1 MAEKPLVNS
10 PADKPLIHSMAGELP
25 RYCEV
30 AMPIPVDR
38 LFTYELPLTLR
49 HRVAPGC
56 RVQAPF
62 GSRIL
67 TGVVMRTHAE
77 SLAHGVRQISSLRD
91 EEPVLDRELL
101 DLASW
106 IAEYYCAPI
115 GEVIKGMLPLGGEMR
130 RSTRYSLT
138 DTGRQVARQLIIRP
152 DSDAAS
158 QLLGLLEERARSL
171 SYLASKVDK
180 PRERLRPLIQRG
192 WVVAEDREEERDPL
206 RASAERLQAEFV
218 SRGEDG
224 AKLKKYEREL
234 LAFLELH
241 PGQHNV
247 AELGEQVKRASEA
260 ARALAR
266 RGLIRLEVE
275 NLRPPDGFAREA
287 PILNSHQETAF
298 EEIRSAL
305 ETGAFQTFLLEGV
318 TGSGKTE
325 VYLRAIEA
333 TLALGKT
340 TLLLV
345 PEIALTP
352 AMAGQFFHRFGKQVA
367 VLHSAFGDAERAG
380 QWRRIR
386 NGQARVVAGTRSAIF
401 APIQNLGLVIV
412 DEEHDGSYKQE
423 ETPRYHGR
431 DVALIRARNAKA
443 VAVLGSATPA
453 IETRFNAGNNK
464 YRRLLLPERV
474 AQRPM
479 PAVKIVDMRVEFLET
494 KRQATFSRELLEQM
508 RIRLGQ
514 GEQIMLLLNRRG
526 FSSFMVCRACGERL
540 LCENC
545 SVVLTHHRRDRRM
558 LCHYCGFAAKIP
570 SACPA
575 CGSDHV
581 QFLGA
586 GSERIEN
593 ELHDHLPTA
602 RIARL
607 DRDTAAGKGSFE
619 SILNAFRNGDI
630 DILVGTQMIAKGHD
644 IPNVTLVGVVLADI
658 GLGMPDFRAAE
669 RSFQLLTQ
677 AAGRAGR
684 GDTPGL
690 VVIQTLNPDH
700 YAIRFAAE
708 QDYEHFYEKEL
719 EFRKWLRYPPF
730 AAFANVLVRAE
741 KQEEALR
748 LATELGY
755 MLNPPPDGVR
765 VMGPAEA
772 PVARLR
778 SEFRYQ
784 ILLKAIKRSTLR
796 ETLRALRAYAEKEK
810 WRAAALTID
819 VDPVNLM

>member
-1 MAEKPLVNS
+1 MVE
-10 PADKPLIHSMAGELP
+10 ELP

-30 AMPIPVDR
+30 AVPVPVDR

-49 HRVAPGC
+49 HRTVAGC
-56 RVQAPF
+56 RVQVPF
-62 GSRIL
+62 GSRTL
-67 TGVVMRTHAE
+67 TGVVIRTHAE
-77 SLAHGVRQISSLRD
+77 PIAQEVRQVSSLRD

-101 DLASW
+101 DLAAW

-115 GEVIKGMLPLGGEMR
+115 GEVLKGMLPLSGETR
-130 RSTRYSLT
+130 RSTRYVLT
-138 DTGRQVARQLIIRP
+138 DPGRQVARQLILRP
-152 DSDAAS
+152 DSDPAS
-158 QLLGLLEERARSL
+158 RLLGLLEERPRGL
-171 SYLASKVDK
+171 PYLASRIDK
-180 PRERLRPLIQRG
+180 PRDVLRPLIKRG
-192 WVVAEDREEERDPL
+192 WVAAEDREEERDPL
-206 RASAERLQAEFV
+206 RAAAERLQAEFV
-218 SRGEDG
+218 SRADQGD
-224 AKLKKYEREL
+224 KLKKQEREL

-247 AELGEQVKRASEA
+247 AELAEQVKRASEA

-266 RGLIRLEVE
+266 RGLVRLEME
-275 NLRPPDGFAREA
+275 NLRAPNGFARDA
-287 PILNSHQETAF
+287 PILNGHQEQAF
-298 EEIRSAL
+298 QEVHAAL
-305 ETGAFQTFLLEGV
+305 EKGVFQTFLLEGV

-325 VYLRAIEA
+325 VYLRSIEA
-333 TLALGKT
+333 ALALGKN
-340 TLLLV
+340 TLLMV

-386 NGQARVVAGTRSAIF
+386 NGQARVIAGTRSAVF

-431 DVALIRARNAKA
+431 DVALIRARNAGA
-443 VAVLGSATPA
+443 IAVLGSATPA
-453 IETRFNAGNNK
+453 IETRFNADQKK
-464 YRRLLLPERV
+464 YRRLCLPERV

-479 PAVKIVDMRVEFLET
+479 PTVKIVDMRVEFLET
-494 KRQATFSRELLEQM
+494 KRQTTFSRELLDQINRRLEQ
-508 RIRLGQ
+508 R
-514 GEQIMLLLNRRG
+514 EQVMLLLNRRG

-575 CGSDHV
+575 CGSDHI

-586 GSERIEN
+586 GSERVEN
-593 ELHDHLPTA
+593 ELHEYLPTA

-607 DRDTAAGKGSFE
+607 DRDSAAGKGSFE
-619 SILNAFRNGDI
+619 NILDAFRQGDI

-684 GDTPGL
+684 GDTPGV

-700 YAIRFAAE
+700 YAIRFAAA

-719 EFRKWLRYPPF
+719 EFRKWLRYPPY

-748 LATELGY
+748 MATQLGY
-755 MLNPPPDGVR
+755 LLNPPPDGIR

-784 ILLKAIKRSTLR
+784 ILLKAVRRSTLR
-796 ETLRALRAYAEKEK
+796 EALRALRAFAEKEK
-810 WRAAALTID
+810 WRATALVID

>member
-1 MAEKPLVNS
+1 MV
-10 PADKPLIHSMAGELP
+10 DELP

-30 AMPIPVDR
+30 AVPVPVDR

-49 HRVAPGC
+49 HRVLAGC
-56 RVQAPF
+56 RVQVPF
-62 GSRIL
+62 GSRML
-67 TGVVMRTHAE
+67 TGIVMRTHAE
-77 SLAHGVRQISSLRD
+77 PVAQEVRPVSGLRD
-91 EEPVLDRELL
+91 EEPVLDRDLL
-101 DLASW
+101 DLAFW

-115 GEVIKGMLPLGGEMR
+115 GEVLKGMLPLSGETR
-130 RSTRYSLT
+130 RSTRYTLT
-138 DTGRQVARQLIIRP
+138 DSGRQVARQLILRP
-152 DSDAAS
+152 DSDPAS
-158 QLLGLLEERARSL
+158 RLLGLLEERPRAL

-180 PRERLRPLIQRG
+180 PRQRLRPLVQRG
-192 WVVAEDREEERDPL
+192 WVVAEESEKERDPL
-206 RASAERLQAEFV
+206 RAAAERLQAEFV
-218 SRGEDG
+218 SRGETSE
-224 AKLKKYEREL
+224 KLKKQDREL

-266 RGLIRLEVE
+266 RGLVRLEME
-275 NLRPPDGFAREA
+275 SLRPPNGLAREA
-287 PILNSHQETAF
+287 PVLNSHQETAF
-298 EEIRSAL
+298 QEIHAAL
-305 ETGAFQTFLLEGV
+305 EKGIFQTFLLEGV

-333 TLALGKT
+333 ALALGKN
-340 TLLLV
+340 TLLMV

-386 NGQARVVAGTRSAIF
+386 NGQARVIAGTRSAVF

-431 DVALIRARNAKA
+431 DVALIRARNAQA
-443 VAVLGSATPA
+443 IAVLGSATPA
-453 IETRFNAGNNK
+453 VETRYNAAQNK
-464 YRRLLLPERV
+464 YRRLSLPERV

-479 PAVKIVDMRVEFLET
+479 PTVKVVDMRVEFLET
-494 KRQATFSRELLEQM
+494 KRQATFSRELLDQM
-508 RIRLGQ
+508 RLRLGQ
-514 GEQIMLLLNRRG
+514 GEQVMLLLNRRG

-558 LCHYCGFAAKIP
+558 LCHYCGFAAKVP
-570 SACPA
+570 ATCPA
-575 CGSDHV
+575 CGSDHI

-586 GSERIEN
+586 GSERVEN
-593 ELHDHLPTA
+593 ELHDYLPTA

-607 DRDTAAGKGSFE
+607 DRDSAAGKGSFE
-619 SILNAFRNGDI
+619 TILDAFRNGDI

-684 GDTPGL
+684 GDTPGV

-700 YAIRFAAE
+700 YAIRFAAA

-748 LATELGY
+748 MATELGY
-755 MLNPPPDGVR
+755 LLNPPPDGIR

-772 PVARLR
+772 PMARLR
-778 SEFRYQ
+778 NEFRYQ
-784 ILLKAIKRSTLR
+784 ILLKAVKRSTLR
-796 ETLRALRAYAEKEK
+796 ESLRTLRTYAEKEK
-810 WRAAALTID
+810 WRATALTID
-819 VDPVNLM
+819 IDPVNLM

>member
-1 MAEKPLVNS
+1 MV
-10 PADKPLIHSMAGELP
+10 DELP

-30 AMPIPVDR
+30 AVPVPVDR
-38 LFTYELPLTLR
+38 LFTYELPLILR
-49 HRVAPGC
+49 HRVLAGC
-56 RVQAPF
+56 RVQVPF
-62 GSRIL
+62 GSRML
-67 TGVVMRTHAE
+67 TGIVMRTHAE
-77 SLAHGVRQISSLRD
+77 PVAQEVRPVSGLRD
-91 EEPVLDRELL
+91 EEPVLDRDLL
-101 DLASW
+101 DLAFW

-115 GEVIKGMLPLGGEMR
+115 GEVLKGMLPLSGETR
-130 RSTRYSLT
+130 RSTRYTLT
-138 DTGRQVARQLIIRP
+138 DSGRQVARQLILRP
-152 DSDAAS
+152 DSDPAS
-158 QLLGLLEERARSL
+158 RLLGLLEERPRAL

-180 PRERLRPLIQRG
+180 PRQRLRPLVQRG
-192 WVVAEDREEERDPL
+192 WVVAEESEKERDPL
-206 RASAERLQAEFV
+206 RAAAERLQAEFV
-218 SRGEDG
+218 SRGETSE
-224 AKLKKYEREL
+224 KLKKQDREL

-266 RGLIRLEVE
+266 RGLVRLEME
-275 NLRPPDGFAREA
+275 SLRPPNGLAREA
-287 PILNSHQETAF
+287 PVLNSHQETAF
-298 EEIRSAL
+298 QEIHAAL
-305 ETGAFQTFLLEGV
+305 EKGIFQTFLLEGV

-333 TLALGKT
+333 ALALGKN
-340 TLLLV
+340 TLLMV

-386 NGQARVVAGTRSAIF
+386 NGQARVIAGTRSAVF

-431 DVALIRARNAKA
+431 DVALIRARNAQA
-443 VAVLGSATPA
+443 IAVLGSATPA
-453 IETRFNAGNNK
+453 VETRYNAAQNK
-464 YRRLLLPERV
+464 YRRLSLPERV

-479 PAVKIVDMRVEFLET
+479 PTVKVVDMRVEFLET
-494 KRQATFSRELLEQM
+494 KRQATFSRELLDQM
-508 RIRLGQ
+508 RLRLGQ
-514 GEQIMLLLNRRG
+514 GEQVMLLLNRRG

-558 LCHYCGFAAKIP
+558 LCHYCGFAAKVP
-570 SACPA
+570 ATCPA
-575 CGSDHV
+575 CGSDHI

-586 GSERIEN
+586 GSERVEN
-593 ELHDHLPTA
+593 ELHDYLPTA

-607 DRDTAAGKGSFE
+607 DRDSAAGKGSFE
-619 SILNAFRNGDI
+619 TILDAFRNGDI

-684 GDTPGL
+684 GDTPGV

-700 YAIRFAAE
+700 YAIRFAAA

-748 LATELGY
+748 MATELGY
-755 MLNPPPDGVR
+755 LLNPPPDGIR

-772 PVARLR
+772 PMARLR
-778 SEFRYQ
+778 NEFRYQ
-784 ILLKAIKRSTLR
+784 ILLKAVKRSTLR
-796 ETLRALRAYAEKEK
+796 ESLRTLRTYAEKEK
-810 WRAAALTID
+810 WRATALTID
-819 VDPVNLM
+819 IDPVNLM

>member
-1 MAEKPLVNS
+1 
-10 PADKPLIHSMAGELP
+10 
-25 RYCEV
+25 
-30 AMPIPVDR
+30 
-38 LFTYELPLTLR
+38 
-49 HRVAPGC
+49 
-56 RVQAPF
+56 
-62 GSRIL
+62 
-67 TGVVMRTHAE
+67 
-77 SLAHGVRQISSLRD
+77 
-91 EEPVLDRELL
+91 
-101 DLASW
+101 
-106 IAEYYCAPI
+106 
-115 GEVIKGMLPLGGEMR
+115 
-130 RSTRYSLT
+130 
-138 DTGRQVARQLIIRP
+138 
-152 DSDAAS
+152 
-158 QLLGLLEERARSL
+158 
-171 SYLASKVDK
+171 
-180 PRERLRPLIQRG
+180 
-192 WVVAEDREEERDPL
+192 
-206 RASAERLQAEFV
+206 
-218 SRGEDG
+218 
-224 AKLKKYEREL
+224 
-234 LAFLELH
+234 
-241 PGQHNV
+241 
-247 AELGEQVKRASEA
+247 
-260 ARALAR
+260 
-266 RGLIRLEVE
+266 
-275 NLRPPDGFAREA
+275 
-287 PILNSHQETAF
+287 
-298 EEIRSAL
+298 
-305 ETGAFQTFLLEGV
+305 V

-325 VYLRAIEA
+325 VYLRGIEA
-333 TLALGKT
+333 ALALGKNA
-340 TLLLV
+340 LLMV

-386 NGQARVVAGTRSAIF
+386 NGQARVIAGTRSSVF

-431 DVALIRARNAKA
+431 DVALIRARNAGA
-443 VAVLGSATPA
+443 IAVLGSATPA
-453 IETRFNAGNNK
+453 IETRFNASQNK
-464 YRRLLLPERV
+464 YRRLSLPERV

-479 PAVKIVDMRVEFLET
+479 PTVKIVDMRVEFLET
-494 KRQATFSRELLEQM
+494 KRQATFSRELLDQIKLRLEQ
-508 RIRLGQ
+508 R
-514 GEQIMLLLNRRG
+514 EQVMLLLNRRG

-558 LCHYCGFAAKIP
+558 LCHYCGFAAKVP
-570 SACPA
+570 NTCPT
-575 CGSDHV
+575 CGSDHI

-586 GSERIEN
+586 GSERVEN
-593 ELHDHLPTA
+593 ELHDYLPTA

-607 DRDTAAGKGSFE
+607 DRDSAAGKGSFE
-619 SILNAFRNGDI
+619 HILDSFRQGDI

-684 GDTPGL
+684 GDTPGV

-700 YAIRFAAE
+700 YAIRFAAA

-719 EFRKWLRYPPF
+719 EFRKWLRYPPY

-748 LATELGY
+748 MATQLGY
-755 MLNPPPDGVR
+755 VLNPPPDGIR

-784 ILLKAIKRSTLR
+784 ILLKAVRRSTLR
-796 ETLRALRAYAEKEK
+796 EALRTLRAFAEKEK
-810 WRAAALTID
+810 WQATALVID

>member
-1 MAEKPLVNS
+1 MV
-10 PADKPLIHSMAGELP
+10 DELP

-30 AMPIPVDR
+30 AVPVPVDR

-49 HRVAPGC
+49 HRVLAGC
-56 RVQAPF
+56 RVQVPF
-62 GSRIL
+62 GSRTL
-67 TGVVMRTHAE
+67 TGVVLRTHAQSVAQE
-77 SLAHGVRQISSLRD
+77 VRQVSALRD
-91 EEPVLDRELL
+91 EEPVLDRDLL

-115 GEVIKGMLPLGGEMR
+115 GEVLKGMLPLSGETR
-130 RSTRYSLT
+130 RSTRYTLT
-138 DTGRQVARQLIIRP
+138 DSGRQVARQLILRP
-152 DSDAAS
+152 DSDPAS
-158 QLLGLLEERARSL
+158 RLLGLLEERPRAL

-180 PRERLRPLIQRG
+180 PRERLRPLVQRG
-192 WVVAEDREEERDPL
+192 WVVVEESEEERDPL
-206 RASAERLQAEFV
+206 RAAAERLQAEFV
-218 SRGEDG
+218 SRSEMGE
-224 AKLKKYEREL
+224 KLKKQEREL

-266 RGLIRLEVE
+266 RGLVRLEME
-275 NLRPPDGFAREA
+275 SLRPSNGFAREA
-287 PILNSHQETAF
+287 PALNSHQETAF
-298 EEIRSAL
+298 QEIRAAL
-305 ETGAFQTFLLEGV
+305 EKGIFQTFLLEGV

-333 TLALGKT
+333 ALALGKN
-340 TLLLV
+340 TLLMV

-386 NGQARVVAGTRSAIF
+386 NGQARVIAGTRSAVF

-431 DVALIRARNAKA
+431 DVALIRARNAQA
-443 VAVLGSATPA
+443 IAVLGSATPA
-453 IETRFNAGNNK
+453 VETRYNAAQNK
-464 YRRLLLPERV
+464 YRRLSLPERV

-479 PAVKIVDMRVEFLET
+479 PTVKVVDMRVEFLET
-494 KRQATFSRELLEQM
+494 KRQATFSRELLDQM
-508 RIRLGQ
+508 RLRLGQ
-514 GEQIMLLLNRRG
+514 GEQVMLLLNRRG

-558 LCHYCGFAAKIP
+558 LCHYCGFAAKVP
-570 SACPA
+570 ATCPA
-575 CGSDHV
+575 CGSDHI

-586 GSERIEN
+586 GSERVEN
-593 ELHDHLPTA
+593 ELHDYLPTA

-607 DRDTAAGKGSFE
+607 DRDSAAGKGSFE
-619 SILNAFRNGDI
+619 TILDAFRNGDI

-684 GDTPGL
+684 GDTPGV

-700 YAIRFAAE
+700 YAIRFAAA

-748 LATELGY
+748 MATELGY
-755 MLNPPPDGVR
+755 LLNPPPDGIR

-772 PVARLR
+772 PMARLR
-778 SEFRYQ
+778 NEFRYQ
-784 ILLKAIKRSTLR
+784 ILLKAVKRSTLR
-796 ETLRALRAYAEKEK
+796 ESLRTLRTYAEKEK
-810 WRAAALTID
+810 WRATALTID

>member
-1 MAEKPLVNS
+1 
-10 PADKPLIHSMAGELP
+10 LIL
-25 RYCEV
+25 
-30 AMPIPVDR
+30 
-38 LFTYELPLTLR
+38 
-49 HRVAPGC
+49 
-56 RVQAPF
+56 
-62 GSRIL
+62 
-67 TGVVMRTHAE
+67 
-77 SLAHGVRQISSLRD
+77 
-91 EEPVLDRELL
+91 
-101 DLASW
+101 
-106 IAEYYCAPI
+106 
-115 GEVIKGMLPLGGEMR
+115 
-130 RSTRYSLT
+130 
-138 DTGRQVARQLIIRP
+138 RP
-152 DSDAAS
+152 DSDPAS
-158 QLLGLLEERARSL
+158 RLLGMLEERPRGL
-171 SYLASKVDK
+171 PYLASKIDK
-180 PRERLRPLIQRG
+180 PRDLLRPLIKRG
-192 WVVAEDREEERDPL
+192 WVVVEDREEERDPL
-206 RASAERLQAEFV
+206 RAAAERLQAEFV
-218 SRGEDG
+218 SRGEAG
-224 AKLKKYEREL
+224 EKLKKPEREL

-247 AELGEQVKRASEA
+247 AELAEQVKRASEA

-266 RGLIRLEVE
+266 RGLVRLEME
-275 NLRPPDGFAREA
+275 SLRPPNGFARDA
-287 PILNSHQETAF
+287 PVLNAHQEFAF
-298 EEIRSAL
+298 EEIRAAL
-305 ETGAFQTFLLEGV
+305 EKGSFQTFLLEGV

-325 VYLRAIEA
+325 VYLRGIEA
-333 TLALGKT
+333 ALALGKNA
-340 TLLLV
+340 LLMV

-386 NGQARVVAGTRSAIF
+386 NGQARVIAGTRSSVF

-431 DVALIRARNAKA
+431 DVALIRARNAGA
-443 VAVLGSATPA
+443 IVILGSATPA
-453 IETRFNAGNNK
+453 IETRFNASQNK
-464 YRRLLLPERV
+464 YRRLCLPERV

-479 PAVKIVDMRVEFLET
+479 PVVKIVDMRVEFLET
-494 KRQATFSRELLEQM
+494 KRQATFSRELLDQ
-508 RIRLGQ
+508 IRLRL
-514 GEQIMLLLNRRG
+514 EQREQVMLLLNRRG
-526 FSSFMVCRACGERL
+526 FSSFMVCRGCGERL

-570 SACPA
+570 NACPA
-575 CGSDHV
+575 CGSDHI

-586 GSERIEN
+586 GSERVEN
-593 ELHDHLPTA
+593 ELHEYLPTA

-607 DRDTAAGKGSFE
+607 DRDSAAGKGSFE
-619 SILNAFRNGDI
+619 NILDAFRQGDI

-684 GDTPGL
+684 GNTPGF

-700 YAIRFAAE
+700 YAIRFAAA
-708 QDYEHFYEKEL
+708 QDYENFYEKEL

-748 LATELGY
+748 MATELGY
-755 MLNPPPDGVR
+755 LLNPPPEGIR

-772 PVARLR
+772 PMARLR

-784 ILLKAIKRSTLR
+784 ILLKAVRRSTLR
-796 ETLRALRAYAEKEK
+796 EALRVLRAFAEKEK
-810 WRAAALTID
+810 WRATALVID